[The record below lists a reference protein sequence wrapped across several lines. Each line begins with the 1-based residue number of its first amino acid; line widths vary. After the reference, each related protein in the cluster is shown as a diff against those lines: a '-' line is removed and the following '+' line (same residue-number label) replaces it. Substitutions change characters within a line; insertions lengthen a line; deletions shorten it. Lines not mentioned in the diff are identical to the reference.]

1 MAEDTAV
8 AKSKQR
14 SYFQKDVV
22 SRFVLD
28 DGETFIEHKKLDEG
42 TFQAYQDI
50 TSKIKPDRTGETTE
64 IDMRVGE
71 QRRFLVEH
79 LVTNWNL
86 VDDDSKPIKFSASKL
101 LELPP
106 HVIGSLVEDIYT
118 KNEILAGDSDTPEGK

>member
-8 AKSKQR
+8 KTKQR

-22 SRFVLD
+22 HRHVLD
-28 DGETFIEHKKLDEG
+28 DGESFIEHKKLDEG

-50 TSKIKPDRTGETTE
+50 TSKIKLDRTGDTTE

-71 QRRFLVEH
+71 QRRFLVEN

-86 VDDDSKPIKFSASKL
+86 VDENEKPIKYSASKL

-106 HVIGSLVEDIYT
+106 HVIGNLVEDIYR
-118 KNEILAGDSDTPEGK
+118 KNEILAGETSDEAGK